1 VPLFRRG
8 PAKADLAALAV
19 PSDAR
24 VLAWSR
30 TAQGDLLAA
39 TRFGLHLPGPVTVPW
54 HEVIKATWKDG
65 ELRVQAADGVR
76 RFELAE
82 PGRLP
87 EVVRERVTAS
97 IVISEKHQLP
107 GGGGVRIVARRRAG
121 GGPLLWA
128 AHFDAGLDPD
138 DPGLRAQADELI
150 DAARERLG
158 G

>member
-1 VPLFRRG
+1 M
-8 PAKADLAALAV
+8 
-19 PSDAR
+19 
-24 VLAWSR
+24 LAWAR
-30 TAQGDLLAA
+30 TGQGDLLAA
-39 TRFGLHLPGPVTVPW
+39 TRFGLHLPDEVTVPW

-65 ELRVQAADGVR
+65 ELRVQAGGGVR

-82 PGRLP
+82 PGRVP

-97 IVISEKHQLP
+97 IVVSERHQLP
-107 GGGGVRIVARRRAG
+107 GGGGVRIVARRRPG

-138 DPGLRAQADELI
+138 DARLRAQADELI